1 MKNVTNVTVVARA
14 VAHKRA
20 GSDRYAWC
28 VSEWLSVPECAEVLG
43 VPLSR
48 VREMLRERYLVA
60 VRRGE
65 NNAVYLPAGQII
77 DGDDG
82 PEVLAT
88 VRGTIIVLAD
98 AGLSDDVI
106 VEWLMSVKEE
116 LGESPLD
123 ALRSGKRAPV
133 RRLAQTVF

>member
-1 MKNVTNVTVVARA
+1 MTVAGDVG
-14 VAHKRA
+14 AHNTWDA
-20 GSDRYAWC
+20 ARYAWH

-48 VREMLRERYLVA
+48 VRELLRERYLIA

-65 NNAVYLPAGQII
+65 NNALYLPAGQII
-77 DGDDG
+77 DGEEG

-88 VRGTIIVLAD
+88 VRGTVIVLAD

-106 VEWLMSVKEE
+106 VEWLTSVHDE
-116 LGESPLD
+116 LDATPLD

>member
-1 MKNVTNVTVVARA
+1 MIIVTDVTVVVPVREHKGGE
-14 VAHKRA
+14 VA
-20 GSDRYAWC
+20 RYAC
-28 VSEWLSVPECAEVLG
+28 HVSEWLSVPECAEALG

-48 VREMLRERYLVA
+48 VRELLRERHLIA
-60 VRRGE
+60 TRRGD
-65 NNAVYLPAGQII
+65 NNALYLPAGQIV

-88 VRGTIIVLAD
+88 VRGTVTVLAD

-106 VEWLMSVKEE
+106 VEWLTTTHDE
-116 LGESPLD
+116 LAATPLD

>member
-1 MKNVTNVTVVARA
+1 
-14 VAHKRA
+14 
-20 GSDRYAWC
+20 
-28 VSEWLSVPECAEVLG
+28 

-48 VREMLRERYLVA
+48 VRELLRERHLIA
-60 VRRGE
+60 VRRGQ
-65 NNAVYLPAGQII
+65 NNALYLPAGQII
-77 DGDDG
+77 DGEDG
-82 PEVLAT
+82 PEVLPT
-88 VRGTIIVLAD
+88 VRGTVIVLAD

-106 VEWLMSVKEE
+106 VEWLTTANDE

>member
-1 MKNVTNVTVVARA
+1 MTDVTCVTVVLRSIL
-14 VAHKRA
+14 HKGPGA
-20 GSDRYAWC
+20 NRYAGC

-48 VREMLRERYLVA
+48 VREFLRERYLIA

-65 NNAVYLPAGQII
+65 NNALYLPAGQII
-77 DGDDG
+77 DGEEG
-82 PEVLAT
+82 PQILAT
-88 VRGTIIVLAD
+88 VRGTVMVLAD
-98 AGLSDDVI
+98 AALSDDVI
-106 VEWLMSVKEE
+106 VDWLMTVNDE

>member
-1 MKNVTNVTVVARA
+1 M
-14 VAHKRA
+14 
-20 GSDRYAWC
+20 
-28 VSEWLSVPECAEVLG
+28 SEWLSVPECAEVLG

-48 VREMLRERYLVA
+48 VRELLRERYLIA

-65 NNAVYLPAGQII
+65 NNALYLPAGQII
-77 DGDDG
+77 DGEEG

-88 VRGTIIVLAD
+88 VRGTVIVLAD

-106 VEWLMSVKEE
+106 VEWLTSVHDE
-116 LGESPLD
+116 LDATPLD

>member
-1 MKNVTNVTVVARA
+1 MTLVRDPLR
-14 VAHKRA
+14 HKRC
-20 GSDRYAWC
+20 GTNRYAGH

-48 VREMLRERYLVA
+48 VREFLRERYLVA

-65 NNAVYLPAGQII
+65 NKALYLPAGQIVE
-77 DGDDG
+77 GDDG
-82 PEVLAT
+82 PEILAT

-98 AGLSDDVI
+98 GGLSDDVI
-106 VEWLMSVKEE
+106 VEWLTTVNEE
-116 LGESPLD
+116 LGQSPLE

>member
-1 MKNVTNVTVVARA
+1 
-14 VAHKRA
+14 
-20 GSDRYAWC
+20 
-28 VSEWLSVPECAEVLG
+28 VSEWLSVPECAETLG

-48 VREMLRERYLVA
+48 VREYLRERHLIA

-65 NNAVYLPAGQII
+65 NNALYLPAGQIV
-77 DGDDG
+77 DGDNG

-88 VRGTIIVLAD
+88 VRGTIMVLAD
-98 AGLSDDVI
+98 AGLSDEVI
-106 VEWLMSVKEE
+106 VEWLTTVKEE
-116 LGESPLD
+116 LGETPLD

>member
-1 MKNVTNVTVVARA
+1 M
-14 VAHKRA
+14 
-20 GSDRYAWC
+20 
-28 VSEWLSVPECAEVLG
+28 SEWLSVPECAELLG

-48 VREMLRERYLVA
+48 VREFLRERNLIA

-65 NNAVYLPAGQII
+65 NNALYLPAGQIVE
-77 DGDDG
+77 GEHG
-82 PEVLAT
+82 HEVLAT

-106 VEWLMSVKEE
+106 VEWLTTFHEE